1 MSNLTSLV
9 PVVAAGLVILGLMYT
24 GVILIGRR
32 LVGPKGYL
40 IVGALCFGMFAFM
53 MWPEIYREQPENTW
67 STLLAMTIVMLSWA
81 VVPIL
86 LLRRLE
92 AKMPN
97 ASIGRRLGHGVMGMW
112 LATAAG
118 FVAALPLVV
127 LGLWL
132 NW

>member
-40 IVGALCFGMFAFM
+40 IVGALCFGKFTSM

-67 STLLAMTIVMLSWA
+67 STLLAMTIFMLSWA

-86 LLRRLE
+86 PLRRLE
-92 AKMPN
+92 PN
-97 ASIGRRLGHGVMGMW
+97 ASIGQRLGHGVIGMW

-118 FVAALPLVV
+118 CVAALPLVV
-127 LGLWL
+127 LSLWL